1 MACLVVTEGP
11 AAGQYLAL
19 ERHPLIL
26 VGRDDQCT
34 FQLLDE
40 QVSRR
45 HLQVKLDEERNRHCA
60 IDFDSANGVVVN
72 GQRISGEEPLRD
84 GDAIQIGG
92 TTIVY
97 SAEDFADAQKAMDA
111 WHRKG
116 EWRNKTIVP
125 DPEST

>member
-1 MACLVVTEGP
+1 MACLVVTQGP
-11 AAGQYLAL
+11 VAGKFLAL
-19 ERHPLIL
+19 ERHPLVL

-45 HLQVKLDEERNRHCA
+45 HLQVKLDEERDRHFA
-60 IDFDSANGVVVN
+60 IDFGSANGVKVN
-72 GQRISGEEPLRD
+72 GKRISGETILCD
-84 GDAIQIGG
+84 GDAIVIGG

-97 SAEDFADAQKAMDA
+97 SAEDYADAQKAMDA

-125 DPEST
+125 DPGQS

>member
-1 MACLVVTEGP
+1 MACLVVTQGP
-11 AAGQYLAL
+11 AAGQHFAL
-19 ERHPLIL
+19 QNHLLIL

-45 HLQVKLDEERNRHCA
+45 HLQIKLDEESGNHSA
-60 IDFDSANGVVVN
+60 IDFDSANGVKVN
-72 GQRISGEEPLRD
+72 GQRITDEAPLSD
-84 GDAIQIGG
+84 GDEIRLGES
-92 TTIVY
+92 TVVY

-125 DPEST
+125 KPSS